1 MSQEDLKRLHSN
13 ATNLKTI
20 LLQNKNIDI
29 LLYLAKY
36 NPKVT
41 AKEIEENFGK
51 DSLNG
56 LKSLEEFHLV
66 NQEKGFLTLTEQGLF
81 HVEGLMTLVV

>member
-1 MSQEDLKRLHSN
+1 MNQEDLKRLHSN
-13 ATNLKTI
+13 AANLKTT
-20 LLQNKNIDI
+20 LLQHKNIDI

-41 AKEIEENFGK
+41 TKEIEENFGK
-51 DSLNG
+51 ESLIG
-56 LKSLEEFHLV
+56 LKALEELYLV
-66 NQEKGFLTLTEQGLF
+66 NEEKGFLTLTEQGLF